1 MKVAVFGLGY
11 VGCVCAGCF
20 ARAGHGVIGVD
31 VNPVKVD
38 ILNAGQSPIVEKG
51 VDALLAAGKAAGRLR
66 ATTSAREAVQ
76 NTDVSLVCVGTP
88 SRRNGSLDL
97 GHVHKVAEEIGEA
110 LRSVSPYHVVV
121 IRSTVM
127 PGTAASV
134 AGILARASGKQPGQD
149 FGVVVNP
156 EFMREGTAI
165 ADFLQPPLTLIGSE
179 HPDALEIVAGLY
191 RDLEAPLFRTA
202 TPVAEMVKYVSNAFH
217 ATKIA
222 FANEIGNI
230 CKATGIDSHAVMEI
244 FCRDE
249 KLNISAKYLLPGF
262 AFGGSCLPKDVRALA
277 FRARELDVS
286 APLLESL
293 LASNSLQV
301 KRVVDTLL
309 RWKSRR
315 LGFLGLSFKG
325 GTDDLRE
332 SPIVEVV
339 ETMIGK
345 GYDVRIY
352 DPNVALARLFGANK
366 EYIEKEIPHID
377 RLMCKTLDEVLQ
389 HAEVLV
395 VGNRN
400 DEFRRALET
409 LRPGQ
414 RLLDLIRLQEE
425 VPDIDGYEGICW

>member
-1 MKVAVFGLGY
+1 
-11 VGCVCAGCF
+11 
-20 ARAGHGVIGVD
+20 
-31 VNPVKVD
+31 
-38 ILNAGQSPIVEKG
+38 
-51 VDALLAAGKAAGRLR
+51 
-66 ATTSAREAVQ
+66 
-76 NTDVSLVCVGTP
+76 
-88 SRRNGSLDL
+88 
-97 GHVHKVAEEIGEA
+97 
-110 LRSVSPYHVVV
+110 
-121 IRSTVM
+121 
-127 PGTAASV
+127 
-134 AGILARASGKQPGQD
+134 
-149 FGVVVNP
+149 
-156 EFMREGTAI
+156 
-165 ADFLQPPLTLIGSE
+165 
-179 HPDALEIVAGLY
+179 
-191 RDLEAPLFRTA
+191 
-202 TPVAEMVKYVSNAFH
+202 
-217 ATKIA
+217 
-222 FANEIGNI
+222 
-230 CKATGIDSHAVMEI
+230 MEI

-352 DPNVALARLFGANK
+352 DPNVSLARLFGANK

-400 DEFRRALET
+400 DEFHRALET

-414 RLLDLIRLQEE
+414 RLLDLVRLQENL
-425 VPDIDGYEGICW
+425 PDIDGYEGICW